1 MNDRQERIE
10 QRVSAGATT
19 FTAED
24 VKYLLALITHL
35 EKRVRMYEVVK
46 S

>member
-1 MNDRQERIE
+1 MSDRKERIE

-19 FTAED
+19 FTGED
-24 VKYLLALITHL
+24 VKYLLSIIAQL
-35 EKRVRMYEVVK
+35 EQRVRMYEVVK

>member
-1 MNDRQERIE
+1 MSERKERIE
-10 QRVSAGATT
+10 QRVAAGAST

-24 VKYLLALITHL
+24 VKYLLALIAQL
-35 EKRVRMYEVVK
+35 EKRVAMYEVVK